1 MFVSLFS
8 VSSFCSLKEHI
19 FQETPFSACF
29 QMEPCDTE
37 NNTWEFKLCPMFKH
51 SPNRK
56 SMVYGPNGIYPQ
68 QKRHYGSNRISP
80 YRL

>member
-1 MFVSLFS
+1 
-8 VSSFCSLKEHI
+8 
-19 FQETPFSACF
+19 
-29 QMEPCDTE
+29 MEPCDTE

-68 QKRHYGSNRISP
+68 QKGIMVPIEYALMVYSPNRKGMVLWKIVFRSDNGHGQ
-80 YRL
+80 R